1 MRTIEHTDER
11 GRKYKVRLPD
21 HAPDEDADLGI
32 ILGPPDVV
40 DELELPEPFA
50 TRLHNQLYNRGLYTL
65 SDVRKKR
72 TLLQGAI
79 MAAVGVD
86 AQLLTQAYQNSEK
99 EVDLVE

>member
-1 MRTIEHTDER
+1 MNE
-11 GRKYKVRLPD
+11 GVS
-21 HAPDEDADLGI
+21 
-32 ILGPPDVV
+32 
-40 DELELPEPFA
+40 
-50 TRLHNQLYNRGLYTL
+50 TRLDYQTMRLTKMQTLYTL